1 MSGFVRFEVSTRLS
15 MGSYLL
21 VYLELF
27 KGFCAGL
34 WNGKRLQVL
43 SAALGYGYFQVL
55 FAILFLFHWIV
66 VMFYQ
71 AVSKWV
77 VVAAVLLNMVYTVFC
92 RLFFI
97 TDSWDLSLL
106 EIVWYGS
113 WLTVVIDIL
122 LVGLTIYNLY
132 STRKIR
138 GNII

>member
-1 MSGFVRFEVSTRLS
+1 
-15 MGSYLL
+15 MGMR
-21 VYLELF
+21 
-27 KGFCAGL
+27 CP
-34 WNGKRLQVL
+34 VL
-43 SAALGYGYFQVL
+43 SGLKFLPGYPWARIYLFTLSSSRAFVLGYGMARDYRYYLPHLDMDIF
-55 FAILFLFHWIV
+55 ILFHWIV